1 MTSKQKLWSMPWE
14 THRSTERRL
23 WGGLGRSL
31 LGMKQLLLT
40 GWATREWVGC
50 HCLQG
55 PSWRWSEHEKGRRLS
70 VATEAQT
77 PSAYS
82 M

>member
-1 MTSKQKLWSMPWE
+1 ME
-14 THRSTERRL
+14 TES
-23 WGGLGRSL
+23 
-31 LGMKQLLLT
+31 
-40 GWATREWVGC
+40 VGC

-77 PSAYS
+77 PSAHS
-82 M
+82 MEETAELLDFQS